1 MLAAR
6 PQGGQFV
13 CIAGKY
19 LEGGGLPSALG
30 DSRQW
35 ASFAVGLGYQQV
47 GKRRRR
53 RTMGQPNNEAFGAIG
68 RRSAGRQRCGETASR
83 PASGRVWT
91 VRPLVQ
97 PVPSWP
103 PVAPDPGSRGS
114 TRCSRQIS
122 SAALR
127 RRGVARL
134 GWRVPLTVGGSGRAA
149 VVWLPGRA
157 GAVGELRHPLRQRPC
172 AVRCALGMNRQF
184 LAAGID
190 YRFSL

>member
-97 PVPSWP
+97 PVPSGP

-114 TRCSRQIS
+114 TRCSRQLS
-122 SAALR
+122 SASPARFAGAESLVLD
-127 RRGVARL
+127 GVYHSPL
-134 GWRVPLTVGGSGRAA
+134 GAADGRPWYGSPGVLEQWESFVIPSASGRVQSAA
-149 VVWLPGRA
+149 P
-157 GAVGELRHPLRQRPC
+157 
-172 AVRCALGMNRQF
+172 
-184 LAAGID
+184 
-190 YRFSL
+190 